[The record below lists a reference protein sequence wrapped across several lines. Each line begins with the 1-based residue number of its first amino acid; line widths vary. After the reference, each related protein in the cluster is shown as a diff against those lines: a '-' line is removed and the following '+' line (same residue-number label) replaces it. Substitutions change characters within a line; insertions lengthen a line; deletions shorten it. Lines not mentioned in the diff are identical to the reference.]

1 MAKKPFIPE
10 ELRRRP
16 FERSEAESLGVSSR
30 MLQGTHFVRVF
41 PRVWAHRDL
50 TMSPHDWRTAAKLA
64 LPADA
69 HMTGVTRFGEL
80 GLDVETTAPVQFVVA
95 RDLHLDFE
103 GVTLHR
109 TEALPPT
116 DEVGGTPAAVF
127 IEYCRTAATIDAIAV
142 GDWLLHRG
150 HMTLVELRELAT
162 RDQWRAGSANAL
174 WVTSH
179 LNGRARSLPESR
191 VRACIVFA
199 GLPVPAVNHDVA
211 VDGQFLASVDLLIE
225 EYRAV
230 VEYECGHH
238 QTDRRQYLVDVDRYA
253 GLRSA
258 EYAYT
263 QITKERLATPVKMV
277 MDVYRLL
284 CRQGYAGPP
293 PGFEHRWRALF
304 APISAARRA

>member
-1 MAKKPFIPE
+1 
-10 ELRRRP
+10 
-16 FERSEAESLGVSSR
+16 
-30 MLQGTHFVRVF
+30 
-41 PRVWAHRDL
+41 
-50 TMSPHDWRTAAKLA
+50 MSPHDWRTAAKLA
-64 LPADA
+64 LPVDA

-80 GLDVETTAPVQFVVA
+80 GLDVETTAPLQFVVA

-116 DEVGGTPAAVF
+116 DEVGVTPAAAF
-127 IEYCRTAATIDAIAV
+127 IEYCRTATTIDAIAV

-150 HMTLVELRELAT
+150 HMQSVELRELVS
-162 RDQWRAGSANAL
+162 RDHWRAGSANAL
-174 WVTSH
+174 WVVGR
-179 LNGRARSLPESR
+179 LNARARSLPESR
-191 VRACIVFA
+191 VRAGIVFA
-199 GLPVPAVNHDVA
+199 GLPVPAVNHDV
-211 VDGQFLASVDLLIE
+211 VVEGQFLACVDLLIK

-230 VEYECGHH
+230 VEYEGGHH

-277 MDVYRLL
+277 MDVHRLL
-284 CRQGYAGPP
+284 VRQGYAGPP
-293 PGFEHRWRALF
+293 PNFGRRWRSLF
-304 APISAARRA
+304 VPIAVARRAWATDGGARATRTDVSEVANPPPPHQDVA